1 MFVYFIMLFTF
12 AIILN
17 PKIKNKVLQF
27 EAAKKYFNNNM
38 KKLFYLI
45 LILFIQCKSE
55 KKVNVELPV
64 VKDSTIKIETA
75 QVPVVN
81 KIFQYSFR
89 IIKADSTTFKNN
101 QAKFQIAKSKIN
113 KITAIDLIIEK
124 TKKWASIKYNVVGDN
139 PKDRSYYL
147 DKITLETGEVIF
159 TNSQGEC
166 GLLAYYPDENIIV
179 SECGHT
185 SDDCYN
191 LSTGKTT
198 TQIGNPEYIL
208 ESPNKK
214 FRLNGYFPG
223 QECSTYFIQK
233 NIEGV
238 YLKVL
243 EINEVYPY
251 KNVPENFCNM
261 EDLFWTDDYT
271 LNFTLKNYQNNEK
284 GRKEY
289 YQLIIKEA

>member
-1 MFVYFIMLFTF
+1 
-12 AIILN
+12 
-17 PKIKNKVLQF
+17 
-27 EAAKKYFNNNM
+27 M
-38 KKLFYLI
+38 KKLLYLF

-55 KKVNVELPV
+55 KKTNIEPPV
-64 VKDSTIKIETA
+64 AEDSTKKIETVE
-75 QVPVVN
+75 VPVE
-81 KIFQYSFR
+81 KKFQYSFKL
-89 IIKADSTTFKNN
+89 IKTDSVTFKAN
-101 QAKFQIAKSKIN
+101 QTKFQIAKPKIN
-113 KITAIDLIIEK
+113 KITDIDLIIEK

-139 PKDRSYYL
+139 PKDRTYYL

-159 TNSQGEC
+159 ANSHGEC
-166 GLLAYYPDENIIV
+166 GLTAYYPDENIIV
-179 SECGHT
+179 SECGHN

-191 LSTGKTT
+191 LSNGKTT

-233 NIEGV
+233 NIKGE

-251 KNVPENFCNM
+251 KNVPENFCTM
-261 EDLFWTDDYT
+261 EDVFWTDDYT
-271 LNFTLKNYQNNEK
+271 LNFTLKNYQNSET
-284 GRKEY
+284 GIKEY
-289 YQLIIKEA
+289 YQLVIKEV